1 MLKCKT
7 VLKNEVIRYFQ
18 EHSIGYLTTISNEM
32 KAILKEY
39 KQEEKIETIDK
50 LIASYELDVNN
61 LKTSFAE
68 LDELCAKESAV
79 FIDAS
84 DYESA
89 RNIEAFKRHAKD
101 LEFQLKDLV
110 GKNPTNKN
118 EIILVQAQKITLFDY
133 LFKLEPTDY
142 NLPEYC
148 YFLDAEVD
156 TQLETCYVF
165 QPLLDL
171 NNYFKFN

>member
-18 EHSIGYLTTISNEM
+18 EHSIGYLTAISNEM
-32 KAILKEY
+32 KEILKEY

-61 LKTSFAE
+61 IRTSFSE

-79 FIDAS
+79 FVDAS

-101 LEFQLKDLV
+101 LELQLKDLV

-133 LFKLEPTDY
+133 LFKLEPTNY

-148 YFLDAEVD
+148 YFLDTEVD
-156 TQLETCYVF
+156 AQLETCYVF

-171 NNYFKFN
+171 SSYLKFN